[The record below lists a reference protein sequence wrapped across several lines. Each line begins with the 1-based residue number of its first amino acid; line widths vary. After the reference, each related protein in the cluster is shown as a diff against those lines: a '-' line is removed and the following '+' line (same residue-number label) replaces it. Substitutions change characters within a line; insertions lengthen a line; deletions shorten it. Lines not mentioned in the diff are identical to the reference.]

1 MNQNDYV
8 AELRKRLS
16 KNEEGLFVKEK
27 NSVMLILR
35 NECSEMKFGF
45 ACSQQTDFSEENLK
59 KDTKFF
65 EFIQKHISELD
76 MKLHKLETEMS
87 IDELD

>member
-8 AELRKRLS
+8 AELRSRLS
-16 KNEEGLFVKEK
+16 KNEKDLFVKEN

-35 NECSEMKFGF
+35 NGCSEMKFRF
-45 ACSQQTDFSEENLK
+45 ACSRQTDFSEENLK

-65 EFIQKHISELD
+65 EYVQKHILELD
-76 MKLHKLETEMS
+76 MKLCYLETEMS
-87 IDELD
+87 IDGLD